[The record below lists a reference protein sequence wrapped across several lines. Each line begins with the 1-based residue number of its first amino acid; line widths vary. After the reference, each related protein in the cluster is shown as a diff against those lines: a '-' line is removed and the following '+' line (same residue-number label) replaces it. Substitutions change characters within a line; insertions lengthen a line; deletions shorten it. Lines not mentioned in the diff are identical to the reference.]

1 VAEARPITVAA
12 TASTT
17 DAPRPLIAIASAIGI
32 IVAVLTLPIVLLVG
46 GPLNGWVLGV
56 VLWAAN
62 WSIQL
67 LTAKLV
73 VNVSP
78 TAAVGLSG
86 VSFISRAWLV
96 AIVLFVIAL
105 NYDEQIGLTAGAVF
119 LVAFT
124 CDLIGRTILFALK
137 QRATRD
143 TPR

>member
-17 DAPRPLIAIASAIGI
+17 DAPRPLIAIVSAIGI